1 MFAFQKDCGLQ
12 VVKDLVEGD
21 KNLSRIYGFILYT
34 KQDPYVAKV
43 LRDDD
48 FWKSLDSISG
58 SNWPIFAAR
67 PLEKGKTVIKGGN
80 GNGIGFM
87 VQSWEEPESN
97 LSVLQDFGLKDS
109 SELPQFV
116 VFMWDDKD
124 QLNSVSMPI
133 RGNDID
139 TIYHS
144 IEEIVKTIAGVE
156 NAILPEYKGTENVY
170 RNVVTAFSG
179 LKFKYKLKSW
189 GKIGNRIAGFLG
201 MFQ

>member
-67 PLEKGKTVIKGGN
+67 PLEKGNTVIKGGN

-189 GKIGNRIAGFLG
+189 GKIGNRIAGFLE